1 MNNANINLLI
11 KDTTPKP
18 SDAKGLKIFRLAA
31 YGSFG
36 VTLIASI
43 VLLLMVFFHPLPK
56 KQEEKNLLIQQ
67 ISNSSEKYINLLS
80 LNDRIKNIDSVITKR
95 PQYERL
101 MELLKNQLPEGG
113 TVETLKMTGN
123 EVSIAISSDSLE
135 NMETF
140 ISNLK
145 RVNNES
151 TRVFRTISLT
161 NLTYNSQLG
170 KFVLTLDMTTV

>member
-18 SDAKGLKIFRLAA
+18 SDAKGLKIFRWAA

-36 VTLIASI
+36 VTLIASV

-80 LNDRIKNIDSVITKR
+80 LSDRIKNIDSVLSKR
-95 PQYERL
+95 PQYEQL
-101 MELLKNQLPEGG
+101 MDLLKNQLPEGG
-113 TVETLKMTGN
+113 NVQALKMANKNITIG
-123 EVSIAISSDSLE
+123 VSSSSLE
-135 NMETF
+135 QIETF
-140 ISNLK
+140 ISNVK
-145 RVNNES
+145 RVNEES
-151 TRVFRTISLT
+151 KRVFRTLSLT
-161 NLTYNSQLG
+161 TLTYNSQLG
-170 KFVLTLDMTTV
+170 TYVLTLDLTII

>member
-18 SDAKGLKIFRLAA
+18 SDAKGLKIFRWAA

-80 LNDRIKNIDSVITKR
+80 LNDRIKNINGVLSKR
-95 PQYERL
+95 PKYEEL
-101 MELLKNQLPEGG
+101 MELLKTQIPEGG
-113 TVETLKMTGN
+113 SVKGLKMSDKSISLS
-123 EVSIAISSDSLE
+123 VSSESLE
-135 NMETF
+135 QIETF
-140 ISNLK
+140 ISNVK
-145 RVNNES
+145 RINEES
-151 TRVFRTISLT
+151 KRVFRTLSLT
-161 NLTYNSQLG
+161 SLTYNNQLRTY
-170 KFVLTLDMTTV
+170 VLTLDMTSI